1 MTSKDFV
8 TMNMS
13 YPPAP
18 WHLDGTALASFQPID
33 LATAKQFIPIDFDIV
48 SVLPGKT
55 LGCLYLSAYEPSSTL
70 QYHELIVAPALVSY
84 RGKIGAW
91 ISHIYVDNPQSVE
104 GGRNIWGL
112 PKQMADFT
120 WDDQQVTVSQDRNC
134 LCRVD
139 RSPLELPL
147 SWWGNFKISGNVFG
161 GLERDILSFQGN
173 VSSGPK
179 WTPSSLTIPP
189 SSPFASIDFSH
200 SLCSV
205 RLDRL
210 HLTANAPSIVGQAR
224 SGLINSPNIMS

>member
-1 MTSKDFV
+1 MTIKDFV

-18 WHLDGTALASFQPID
+18 WHLYGTALASFQAID
-33 LATAKQFIPIDFDIV
+33 LATAKQFVPIDFDIV

-55 LGCLYLSAYEPSSTL
+55 LSCLYLSSYNPSSTL
-70 QYHELIVAPALVSY
+70 QYHELIVAPAFVSY

-91 ISHIYVDNPQSVE
+91 ISHIYVDNPHSVE

-120 WDDQQVTVSQDRNC
+120 WDERQVTVSQERNC

-147 SWWGNFKISGNVFG
+147 SLWGNFKISGIVFS
-161 GLERDILSFQGN
+161 GLDRDILSFQGD
-173 VSSGPK
+173 VSSWLK

-200 SLCSV
+200 SLFSV

-210 HLTANAPSIVGQAR
+210 QLTAHAPSIVGQAR
-224 SGLINSPNIMS
+224 SSSINLANIMS

>member
-1 MTSKDFV
+1 MASKDSV
-8 TMNMS
+8 AMNIS

-18 WHLDGTALASFQPID
+18 WHLDGTALASFQAID
-33 LATAKQFIPIDFDIV
+33 LATAKQFVPIDFEVV

-55 LGCLYLSAYEPSSTL
+55 LGCLYLSTYDPSSTL

-84 RGKIGAW
+84 RGQIGAW
-91 ISHIYVDNPQSVE
+91 ISHIYVDNPHSVE

-120 WDDQQVTVSQDRNC
+120 WDERQVTVSQDRNC

-147 SWWGNFKISGNVFG
+147 SLWGNFKISGSVYS
-161 GLERDILSFQGN
+161 GLEHDILSFQGD
-173 VSSGPK
+173 VSSGLK

-189 SSPFASIDFSH
+189 SSPFASIDFSN
-200 SLCSV
+200 SLFSV
-205 RLDRL
+205 RLARL
-210 HLTANAPSIVGQAR
+210 QLTAHAPSIVGQAR
-224 SGLINSPNIMS
+224 SSSINLANIMS

>member
-13 YPPAP
+13 YPSAP

-33 LATAKQFIPIDFDIV
+33 LATAKQFIPINFDIV

-120 WDDQQVTVSQDRNC
+120 WNDRQVTVSKDRNC

-139 RSPLELPL
+139 LRWNYRCHCGATSNLVEMFLAVW
-147 SWWGNFKISGNVFG
+147 SGISYHFKVM
-161 GLERDILSFQGN
+161 LAQG
-173 VSSGPK
+173 
-179 WTPSSLTIPP
+179 
-189 SSPFASIDFSH
+189 
-200 SLCSV
+200 
-205 RLDRL
+205 
-210 HLTANAPSIVGQAR
+210 
-224 SGLINSPNIMS
+224 

>member
-13 YPPAP
+13 YPSAP
-18 WHLDGTALASFQPID
+18 WHLDGTALASFQAID

-139 RSPLELPL
+139 RSPLALPL
-147 SWWGNFKISGNVFG
+147 SLWGNFKLSGSVFS
-161 GLERDILSFQGN
+161 GLERDILSFQGD
-173 VSSGPK
+173 VSSGLK

-200 SLCSV
+200 SLFSV

-210 HLTANAPSIVGQAR
+210 QLTANAPSIVGQAR